1 MDARIK
7 LVQGDITKLEVDAV
21 VNAANSALAG
31 GAGVDGAIHRAG
43 GPKIMEECQK
53 IGHCAPGD
61 AVVTAGGNL
70 PAKFVIHT
78 VGPVWRGGD
87 SREDQLLMNAY
98 ENSLKRAVENNVS
111 SIAFPNISTGI
122 YGFPRLEAARIAI
135 AAVGGFLAKDKSI
148 KEVIFCCF
156 EDGNYELYKQL
167 MS

>member
-61 AVVTAGGNL
+61 TVVTTGGNL

>member
-61 AVVTAGGNL
+61 AVVTTGGNL